1 MIKRIVLLIVV
12 VLLLVGGICAFKKCK
27 NIQDDRKKFTFW
39 TIQLKPIYEKQINN
53 LISNFEK
60 KHPDYKVVWV
70 DIPIQEAQKRTLAS
84 ILSSTPPD
92 LINLNPEFSQI
103 LAQRNALEH
112 FSHDELWQ
120 FHPNLVGKL
129 KYKGRIYGLPFYATS
144 PVTIYNKEIY
154 NKCIGDEIAK
164 VHHD

>member
-70 DIPIQEAQKRTLAS
+70 DIPIQEAQKRTL
-84 ILSSTPPD
+84 
-92 LINLNPEFSQI
+92 
-103 LAQRNALEH
+103 
-112 FSHDELWQ
+112 
-120 FHPNLVGKL
+120 
-129 KYKGRIYGLPFYATS
+129 
-144 PVTIYNKEIY
+144 
-154 NKCIGDEIAK
+154 IGS
-164 VHHD
+164 